1 MAYYRKPN
9 KKKKKKG
16 GSTSDD
22 YFRVYLPKA
31 SKGEIFAVADQ
42 LLGAS
47 RIRVA
52 CEDGKS
58 RMGRI
63 PGKIR
68 KRMWIRE
75 GDLIVVRP
83 WSFQDAKADI
93 IYRYTK
99 TQANYLSRRRMLP
112 ESVDIF

>member
-1 MAYYRKPN
+1 MAY
-9 KKKKKKG
+9 KKSSNG
-16 GSTSDD
+16 EGEGSD
-22 YFRVYLPKA
+22 YFRVYLPNKK
-31 SKGEIFAVADQ
+31 KGEMFAIADQ

-47 RIRVA
+47 RIKVM

-75 GDLIVVRP
+75 GDLVVVRP
-83 WSFQDAKADI
+83 WDFQDSKADI

-99 TQANYLSRRRMLP
+99 TQANYLGRRNMLP
-112 ESVDIF
+112 EAVDIF